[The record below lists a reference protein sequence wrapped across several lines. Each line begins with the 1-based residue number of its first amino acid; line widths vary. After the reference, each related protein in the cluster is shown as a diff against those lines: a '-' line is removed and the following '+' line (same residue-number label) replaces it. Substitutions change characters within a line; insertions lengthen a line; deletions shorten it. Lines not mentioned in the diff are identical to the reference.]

1 MANETSNSGWRTSV
15 TDSATPLFDA
25 WLRTSLQRLN
35 DQVLAEPVPD
45 ALLSLIDIP
54 ASTTR

>member
-1 MANETSNSGWRTSV
+1 MTNEKSNLGWRTSV
-15 TDSATPLFDA
+15 TDSANPLFDA

-35 DQVLAEPVPD
+35 DEVLAEPLPD

-54 ASTTR
+54 APTTR